1 MVASVTMPVSEI
13 LGVGDIDSENTA
25 VIVID
30 SVFETVLFELEDVS
44 ETEEEVR
51 FMFKNPTFREIP
63 FDCLPIKVFPR
74 L

>member
-13 LGVGDIDSENTA
+13 VGVGDIDSENTA

-51 FMFKNPTFREIP
+51 FMFKKPLFNESPL
-63 FDCLPIKVFPR
+63 DCVPIKDWPM

>member
-13 LGVGDIDSENTA
+13 VGVGDIDSENTA

-63 FDCLPIKVFPR
+63 FECLAIKVFPR